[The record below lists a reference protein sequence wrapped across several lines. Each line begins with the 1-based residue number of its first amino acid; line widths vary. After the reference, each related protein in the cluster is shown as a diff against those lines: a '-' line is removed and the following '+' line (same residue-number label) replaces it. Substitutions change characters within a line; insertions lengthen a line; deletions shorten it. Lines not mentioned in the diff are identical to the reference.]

1 MVNKVGYSLKNNFFF
16 FCKFAWE
23 YKVISFSE
31 FAWEYKIKSFS
42 KVKVICIESPRVMVN
57 KCVVTTCS
65 ITLFFYK
72 KNL

>member
-1 MVNKVGYSLKNNFFF
+1 MVNKVRYSLIKFCFFC
-16 FCKFAWE
+16 CKFAWE

-42 KVKVICIESPRVMVN
+42 KVKVIYIESPRVMVN

-65 ITLFFYK
+65 TTLFFD
-72 KNL
+72 KNNL